1 MPGEAVTTA
10 RQVLDRLL
18 DERLHRQ
25 LLTIALAIVRDPTV
39 AEEVVQD
46 VYAAVLDEG
55 STLADVSDAEVYL
68 RACVRNETRRRAG
81 ELHRRSTRTAEI
93 DEGRVECTRPSVPDC
108 YLVEREIPAILPR
121 HLRRVYKLWHGG
133 MTQEDMAA
141 ELGCSRSTVQ
151 RRWTDLCVA
160 LEELFPPPET
170 LIPKAYLKFVKH
182 DFPQMTLCK

>member
-93 DEGRVECTRPSVPDC
+93 DEGRVACTRPSAREY
-108 YLVEREIPAILPR
+108 YLVEREIPASLPQD
-121 HLRRVYKLWHGG
+121 LRLVYELWCGG
-133 MTQEDMAA
+133 MERHEALPNRAVMKGHRHRLVTASRLKLRAA
-141 ELGCSRSTVQ
+141 RPWE
-151 RRWTDLCVA
+151 RRRGRQAA
-160 LEELFPPPET
+160 LTKPGRVRT
-170 LIPKAYLKFVKH
+170 AR
-182 DFPQMTLCK
+182 